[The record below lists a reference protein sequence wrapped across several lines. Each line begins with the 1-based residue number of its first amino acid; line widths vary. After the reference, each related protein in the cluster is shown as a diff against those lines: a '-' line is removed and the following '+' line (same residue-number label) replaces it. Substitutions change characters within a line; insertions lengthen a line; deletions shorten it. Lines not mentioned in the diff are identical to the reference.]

1 MVKTLCIIQAR
12 LTSTRLPKKVM
23 MPLGNAGKSIL
34 EHAYERL
41 SLAKHIDKVVFAIPD
56 SSMNDELAEF
66 MGNKNIEYYRGSE
79 EDVLDRFYQC
89 AIKYSPEVVVRA
101 TCDNPFVDYNI
112 ADDLWE
118 HLEDNDYVYCK
129 NVPLGTGVEVFT
141 MKALAK
147 SFNEAITGPEHE
159 HVTPYIYTHQD
170 KFKTFGRDFGLP
182 SYRLTVD
189 EERDYELAN
198 RIYDA
203 LYQGFPIPNSEVYD
217 YLERHPELLTL
228 NTEVHQKKFDE

>member
-23 MPLGNAGKSIL
+23 MPLGDSGKSIL

-56 SSMNDELAEF
+56 SSMNDELADF
-66 MGNKNIEYYRGSE
+66 MKDKNIEFFRGSE
-79 EDVLDRFYQC
+79 DDVLDRFYKC
-89 AIKYSPEVVVRA
+89 AIQYNPEIVVRA
-101 TCDNPFVDYNI
+101 TCDNPLVDYTV

-118 HLEDNDYVYCK
+118 HLKDNDYVCCR

-141 MKALAK
+141 MKALTK
-147 SFNEAITGPEHE
+147 SFKEAITSPEHE
-159 HVTPYIYTHQD
+159 HVTPYIYTHPQL
-170 KFKTFGRDFGLP
+170 FRVYRRDFGLP

-198 RIYDA
+198 RIYKA
-203 LYQGFPIPNSEVYD
+203 LYHGAPIPNSEVYT
-217 YLERHPELLTL
+217 YLEEHPELLAL
-228 NTEVHQKKFDE
+228 NTEVHQKKFNE

>member
-23 MPLGNAGKSIL
+23 MPLGDSDKSIL

-41 SLAKHIDKVVFAIPD
+41 SRAKHIDKVVLAIPD

-66 MGNKNIEYYRGSE
+66 MKKKNIEFYRGNE
-79 EDVLDRFYQC
+79 DDVLDRFYQC
-89 AIKYSPEVVVRA
+89 AIKYNPEIVVRA

-118 HLEDNDYVYCK
+118 HLDNNDYVYCQ

-141 MKALAK
+141 MKALTK
-147 SFNEAITGPEHE
+147 SFYEATTGPEHE
-159 HVTPYIYTHQD
+159 HVTPYIYTHPA
-170 KFKTFGRDFGLP
+170 KFRLYGRDFGLP
-182 SYRLTVD
+182 SYRLTID

-198 RIYDA
+198 RIYTA
-203 LYQGFPIPNSEVYD
+203 LYHGSPIPNSEVYA
-217 YLERHPELLTL
+217 YLEMHPELIAV
-228 NTEVHQKKFDE
+228 NTEVHQKKFNE

>member
-1 MVKTLCIIQAR
+1 MVRTLCIIQAR

-23 MPLGNAGKSIL
+23 MPLGNSGKSIL

-41 SLAKHIDKVVFAIPD
+41 LLAKHIDKVVFAIPD

-66 MGNKNIEYYRGSE
+66 MKNKDIEFYRGSE
-79 EDVLDRFYQC
+79 NDVLARFYHC
-89 AIKYSPEVVVRA
+89 AIKYNPEVVVRA

-118 HLEDNDYVYCK
+118 NLGNNDYVFCQ

-141 MKALAK
+141 MKALSK
-147 SFNEAITGPEHE
+147 SFNEATTGPEHE
-159 HVTPYIYTHQD
+159 HVTPYIYTHPD
-170 KFKTFGRDFGLP
+170 LFKTYGRDFGLP

-198 RIYDA
+198 KIYDA
-203 LYQGFPIPNSEVYD
+203 LYQGSPIPNNEVYRL
-217 YLERHPELLTL
+217 LEKHPELSAI
-228 NTEVHQKKFDE
+228 NTEVHQKKFNE

>member
-23 MPLGNAGKSIL
+23 MPLGNSGKSIL

-56 SSMNDELAEF
+56 SPMNDELAEF
-66 MGNKNIEYYRGSE
+66 MKSKDIEYYRGSE
-79 EDVLDRFYQC
+79 DDVLDRFYQC
-89 AIKYSPEVVVRA
+89 AIKYNPEIVVRA
-101 TCDNPFVDYNI
+101 TCDNPFVDFTV

-118 HLEDNDYVYCK
+118 HLESNDYVYCK

-141 MKALAK
+141 MKALSK
-147 SFNEAITGPEHE
+147 SFNEATTGPEHE
-159 HVTPYIYTHQD
+159 HVTPYIYTHPVL
-170 KFKTFGRDFGLP
+170 FKTYGRDFGLP

-203 LYQGFPIPNSEVYD
+203 LYQGRPIPNVDVYKL
-217 YLERHPELLTL
+217 LEENPELLAI
-228 NTEVHQKKFDE
+228 NTEVHQKKFNE

>member
-23 MPLGNAGKSIL
+23 MPLGSSGKSIL

-41 SLAKHIDKVVFAIPD
+41 SMAKHIDKVVFAIPD

-66 MGNKNIEYYRGSE
+66 MKSRGIEFYRGSE
-79 EDVLDRFYQC
+79 DDVLDRFYQC
-89 AIKYSPEVVVRA
+89 AINYNPEIVVRA
-101 TCDNPFVDYNI
+101 TCDNPLVDYNI

-118 HLEDNDYVYCK
+118 HLGNNDYVYCK

-147 SFNEAITGPEHE
+147 CYNEATTGSEHE
-159 HVTPYIYTHQD
+159 HVTPYIYTHLD
-170 KFKTFGRDFGLP
+170 KFCVFVRDFCMP

-203 LYQGFPIPNSEVYD
+203 LYKESPIPNAEVYAF
-217 YLERHPELLTL
+217 LEKHPELIAI
-228 NTEVHQKKFDE
+228 NTDVHQKKFNE

>member
-23 MPLGNAGKSIL
+23 MPLGNSGKSIL

-66 MGNKNIEYYRGSE
+66 MKSKNIECYRGSE
-79 EDVLDRFYQC
+79 DDVLDRFYQC

-101 TCDNPFVDYNI
+101 TCDNPFVDFNI

-118 HLEDNDYVYCK
+118 HLEGNDYVYCK

-141 MKALAK
+141 MKALVK
-147 SFNEAITGPEHE
+147 SFNEATTGPEHE
-159 HVTPYIYTHQD
+159 HVTPYIYTHPNL
-170 KFKTFGRDFGLP
+170 FNTFGRDFGLP

-203 LYQGFPIPNSEVYD
+203 LYQGKPIPNAEVYA
-217 YLERHPELLTL
+217 YLEKHPELIAI
-228 NTEVHQKKFDE
+228 NTEVHQKKFNE

>member
-12 LTSTRLPKKVM
+12 LTSSRLPKKVM
-23 MPLGNAGKSIL
+23 MSLGDSGKSIL

-66 MGNKNIEYYRGSE
+66 MRNKDIEYFRGSE
-79 EDVLDRFYQC
+79 DDVLDRFYQC

-101 TCDNPFVDYNI
+101 TCDNPFVDFNI

-118 HLEDNDYVYCK
+118 HLEDNDYVFCK

-141 MKALAK
+141 MTALVK
-147 SFNEAITGPEHE
+147 SFNEATTGPEHE
-159 HVTPYIYTHQD
+159 HVTPYIYTHPD
-170 KFKTFGRDFGLP
+170 KFSTFGRDFGLP

-198 RIYDA
+198 RIYEA
-203 LYQGFPIPNSEVYD
+203 LYEGEPIQNAIVYKF
-217 YLERHPELLTL
+217 LEEHPELLSI
-228 NTEVHQKKFDE
+228 NTEVHQKKFNE